1 MQLKKKNS
9 FKLFLSNLI
18 IYLLLLL
25 LTAVAS
31 FYWTRQGENKCDKK
45 VEKKNTIEEIVLS
58 EEEKFLKNFY
68 VVKENKKIIELSSS
82 YKTERKKITYLNF
95 SGYNDL
101 VSLNFQDGSL
111 TNLKLPIEGEKLTK
125 LTFNDNQLSDLT
137 VFSHLANLEELYLGN
152 NNFSGTLWPLRNL
165 NKLKELFIV
174 GTKLDRGLEYLPSS
188 VEEFYCDKDSHFSKL
203 LGDAWGNIKINF
215 WMGDR
220 VKLKHNLYEKNQ
232 IDEWRNKNLWLI
244 ENAEKEVEFENLQK
258 ETEFQSLLIQL
269 KSVSQYWISKD
280 EGKTPFIQNFF
291 RIFINDILPE
301 RIRVLQ
307 EENSKYYSTYFSQL
321 NN

>member
-1 MQLKKKNS
+1 M
-9 FKLFLSNLI
+9 
-18 IYLLLLL
+18 
-25 LTAVAS
+25 LTAATS

-45 VEKKNTIEEIVLS
+45 VEKKNSIEEIVLS

-68 VVKENKKIIELSSS
+68 IVKENEKIIELSFS
-82 YKTERKKITYLNF
+82 YKTERKKITHLNF

-101 VSLNFQDGSL
+101 VSLNFQDSSL
-111 TNLKLPIEGEKLTK
+111 TNLKLSIEGEKLTK
-125 LTFNDNQLSDLT
+125 LTFNNNQLSDLT
-137 VFSHLANLEELYLGN
+137 VFSHLANLEKLYLGN

-215 WMGDR
+215 WMGNR
-220 VKLKHNLYEKNQ
+220 VKLKHNLYEKIQ
-232 IDEWRNKNLWLI
+232 IDEWRNKNLRLI
-244 ENAEKEVEFENLQK
+244 ENAEKGVEFENLQK

-269 KSVSQYWISKD
+269 ELALKNWVPKN
-280 EGKTPFIQNFF
+280 ENERKFFFF
-291 RIFINDILPE
+291 RLLVIDILPT
-301 RIRVLQ
+301 RILNLKN
-307 EENSKYYSTYFSQL
+307 ENLKYYNSFSISHL
-321 NN
+321 DN